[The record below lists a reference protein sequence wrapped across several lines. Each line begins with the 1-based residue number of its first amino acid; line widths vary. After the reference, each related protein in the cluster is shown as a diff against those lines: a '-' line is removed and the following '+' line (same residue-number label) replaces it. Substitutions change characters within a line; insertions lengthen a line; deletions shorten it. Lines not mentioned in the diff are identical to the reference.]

1 MRAST
6 YNGLLGN
13 ILTFFRQKRNPHS
26 KYGRQEETEVWKN
39 IELTIRTTP
48 GCLNVLNSPLWSC
61 LSVGFFPQKKITAKI
76 DTFAIKHKSLPGA
89 HMQVYGY
96 ANKFIIA
103 LPLRRFLFGP
113 SSSSSSVTVSMSCSL
128 RSISLLSVL
137 VSRSSRS
144 SSLTQQNKQKVTN

>member
-1 MRAST
+1 MHA
-6 YNGLLGN
+6 
-13 ILTFFRQKRNPHS
+13 
-26 KYGRQEETEVWKN
+26 
-39 IELTIRTTP
+39 
-48 GCLNVLNSPLWSC
+48 
-61 LSVGFFPQKKITAKI
+61 
-76 DTFAIKHKSLPGA
+76 GA
-89 HMQVYGY
+89 QVH
-96 ANKFIIA
+96 KFIIA